1 MRSPAPCVRLSSGV
15 ARLLT
20 HHNVL
25 KLQLLKPAKDVGLVA
40 LDEWTDRDRGRS
52 RFEGTALHLQVSLDI
67 RLECFEVGVPQDVLD
82 GHRGNTGLE
91 HVHGFRVSEAVRTDP
106 LSVQGRTV
114 ATGEPPV
121 VVEYKTAPDR
131 VSGAPRA

>member
-82 GHRGNTGLE
+82 GHRGNTCLE
-91 HVHGFRVSEAVRTDP
+91 HVHGFRISEAVRTDP
-106 LSVQGRTV
+106 SVSDSTSSEP
-114 ATGEPPV
+114 ADGEPFELGEKPALAV
-121 VVEYKTAPDR
+121 VGD
-131 VSGAPRA
+131 